1 MKWIP
6 LTVLALAGLFAAGPF
21 LTSRALGTREAYNY
35 HLSVADAVTQF
46 RNGTLPVLA
55 GQTEFAFNG
64 RIHPLRTA
72 PYMDYLA
79 GALDVL
85 ALRQLGFWSLQNLT
99 LALSLIGGVVACYW
113 ALRRVTPAT
122 PGTAAALSC
131 LYVLSPSVLAAAY
144 GMDLYMTVMTVP
156 FVPLII
162 AANLAALAGRRRAD
176 FVLLATALA
185 ACWLAHPPVAL
196 WMSLITLS
204 LQVVALCLRPPSWRE
219 LPVLAGTVALGII
232 LAGFGFASALTI
244 SPYQDVTRTHDI
256 SLLLT
261 EVSRGFAASLRPVSA
276 RGDQIGDF
284 QLGYAGWGLAGV
296 ALVLAVG
303 RRQWTALL
311 LLLVAAF
318 LFTLTAPVPGLHRWL
333 WEHAPA
339 AAVNLTNQ
347 WPMQRLYLPIT
358 ALVIFSFALVWRW
371 PTLPTSWLRDAFR
384 LLLVLAI
391 GWTCWQSWRFV
402 GRGFAGRQSPEA
414 TRRGQLSGNID
425 LTSISYAVL
434 GLPGDFNNGVMDP
447 AFGFRLLAPYDARE
461 TASNW
466 TATLPPS
473 AENSSGI
480 LEATAGDLPEVLDLP
495 HRFTLRPGTRYRL
508 AFKFLAPPGNA
519 VLQLRGAS
527 LFREY
532 SLPAAGGSRGFGMQP
547 GNNARITLWTAQA
560 MPEDI
565 QLRLVVPGMKDSPW
579 QGRPFAGF
587 NFERVEPSALPV
599 ELQSLQPLRCR
610 VTAIEAGYLET
621 PRMFILG
628 YEASVNGR
636 PVRAQP
642 SPDGLLML
650 PVPAGES
657 RVELRYVGPSVVR
670 WSFWLAC
677 VGWTGLAAWG
687 FLNAGPAGWREA
699 AVRPAGLL
707 LQRGRGSL
715 AATTRM
721 RLIGI
726 LCAMTVFSGTI
737 FGWKMWSADR
747 AAIGP
752 IRIRFVLPRGET
764 NRQQPLL
771 VTGRPQ
777 AGTFIYAVYL
787 DADHIRLGV
796 DIWGVFGY
804 QTEPIK
810 VDYFADHELV
820 VDDGALYP
828 AGHPALNDMPSGNL
842 SYLRNH
848 LRIELDGRTMI
859 EREVNTHH
867 SKTREVTVGRNN
879 IGGSSCEPRFAG
891 KILGVERLPL
901 STPSR

>member
-1 MKWIP
+1 MKWIR

-46 RNGTLPVLA
+46 RAGTLPVLA

-99 LALSLIGGVVACYW
+99 LALSLIGGAAACYW
-113 ALRRVTPAT
+113 ALRRATPAT
-122 PGTAAALSC
+122 PGTASGLSC
-131 LYVLSPSVLAAAY
+131 LYILSPSVLAAAY
-144 GMDLYMTVMTVP
+144 GMDLYMTVTTVP

-176 FVLLATALA
+176 LVLLATALA

-196 WMSLITLS
+196 WMSVITLS
-204 LQVVALCLRPPSWRE
+204 LQVVALCLRPPGWRE
-219 LPVLAGTVALGII
+219 LPVLAGTVALFII

-244 SPYQDVTRTHDI
+244 SPYQDVTRPHDI
-256 SLLLT
+256 SLLLI
-261 EVSRGFAASLRPVSA
+261 EVSRSFAASLHPVSA
-276 RGDQIGDF
+276 RGDQLGDF
-284 QLGYAGWGLAGV
+284 QLGYVGWALAGV
-296 ALVLAVG
+296 AFVLAAG
-303 RRQWTALL
+303 RRQWTVLL
-311 LLLVAAF
+311 LLLIAAF

-333 WEHAPA
+333 WTHAPA
-339 AAVNLTNQ
+339 AAFNLTNQ

-358 ALVIFSFALVWRW
+358 ALVIFGFALVWRR
-371 PTLPTSWLRDAFR
+371 PALSSRGLRDVYH
-384 LLLVLAI
+384 LLLVLAL
-391 GWTCWQSWRFV
+391 GWTLWQSWRFV
-402 GRGFAGRQSPEA
+402 GRGFAGRQTEEA

-447 AFGFRLLAPYDARE
+447 AFGFRILAPYDARE
-461 TASNW
+461 IASNW
-466 TATLPPS
+466 TAPLPPS

-495 HRFTLRPGTRYRL
+495 HRFTLQPGTRYRL
-508 AFKFLAPPGNA
+508 TFRFLAPPGNA
-519 VLQLRGAS
+519 VLQLRGSS

-532 SLPAAGGSRGFGMQP
+532 QLPAAGGARGFGMQS
-547 GNNARITLWTAQA
+547 GNNTRITLWTVQA
-560 MPEDI
+560 TPEDI
-565 QLRLVVPGMKDSPW
+565 QLRLVSPGMKDSPW
-579 QGRPFAGF
+579 QGRPFAEF
-587 NFERVEPSALPV
+587 SFERVVHSALPV
-599 ELQSLQPLRCR
+599 ELQSLLPLRCR
-610 VTAIEAGYLET
+610 VTAAAAGYLET
-621 PRMFILG
+621 PRMFIPG
-628 YEASVNGR
+628 YAARVNGQL
-636 PVRAQP
+636 VRAQP

-657 RVELRYVGPSVVR
+657 RVELHYDGPAIVR
-670 WSFWLAC
+670 WAFWLAC
-677 VGWTGLAAWG
+677 IGWTGLAAWG

-699 AVRPAGLL
+699 VVRPTGLL
-707 LQRGRGSL
+707 LQRARGTL
-715 AATTRM
+715 AATTTV

-726 LCAMTVFSGTI
+726 LCVITIFSGAI
-737 FGWKMWSADR
+737 FGWKAWSAYR
-747 AAIGP
+747 AAVGP

-787 DADHIRLGV
+787 DADHIKLGV
-796 DIWGVFGY
+796 DIWGVLGY

-828 AGHPALNDMPSGNL
+828 EGHPALKDMPSGNL

-848 LRIELDGRTMI
+848 LRIEFDGRTVV
-859 EREVNTHH
+859 EREVNTHN
-867 SKTREVTVGRNN
+867 SKIREVTVGRNH
-879 IGGSSCEPRFAG
+879 IGGSSCEPHFAG
-891 KILGVERLPL
+891 QILGVERLPL
-901 STPSR
+901 SLPSH